1 MGIAYPSPTVAYF
14 DPRDEAPDQ
23 SPCVSS
29 VRASRKDQE
38 QSSHRGDDVALMDRS
53 SEMNEEKRSEA
64 DEEFPE
70 GGLQWGGERR
80 KVRKNT

>member
-1 MGIAYPSPTVAYF
+1 MGIAYPSPRVAYF

-23 SPCVSS
+23 STCVSS
-29 VRASRKDQE
+29 VQASRRDQE
-38 QSSHRGDDVALMDRS
+38 QSSHRGDEVALMDHS

-70 GGLQWGGERR
+70 GGPQWGGERR
-80 KVRKNT
+80 KVRKDT